1 MNFKAIELGLQGM
14 IERSIAFM
22 ICLLG
27 VLLPWRLRVV
37 FSEILGWMVQQIYYS
52 YYGILNFILKE
63 LKKAEDERRKKT
75 QREGDA
81 ARSEQTDTLK
91 RESHGNRAK

>member
-1 MNFKAIELGLQGM
+1 M

-27 VLLPWRLRVV
+27 VLLPWRVRVV
-37 FSEILGWMVQQIYYS
+37 FSEILGWIVQHIYYS

-63 LKKAEDERRKKT
+63 LKKAEDERRKKL
-75 QREGDA
+75 QQPSEA
-81 ARSEQTDTLK
+81 APTDQAETLSG
-91 RESHGNRAK
+91 ESHGNRAK